1 MPEDFDAIWSRIQRM
16 LTPGIAIRNWSIA
29 KSCTGGSF
37 RIIAMTTETVTVFG
51 GRMRAERTIPKAEF
65 GKLAAVWD
73 RYRAGRLPRSDLGS
87 LSQNT
92 TYVLSLLHAAQETT
106 P

>member
-1 MPEDFDAIWSRIQRM
+1 MPVDFDAIWSRIQRM
-16 LTPGIAIRNWSIA
+16 LTPGIEIRNWSIA
-29 KSCTGGSF
+29 KSYTGGSF
-37 RIIAMTTETVTVFG
+37 RIIATTAETVTVFG
-51 GRMRAERTIPKAEF
+51 GRMRAERTIRKAEF

-92 TYVLSLLHAAQETT
+92 TYVLSLLHATQETT